1 MPRNAL
7 GFAIVVA
14 ALVVVIFTF
23 RTYFGAAGGPGAGA
37 GGGPAML
44 AGAPAASYEIKGLD
58 GASDSLERYRG
69 RVVFLNLW
77 ASWCAP
83 CRSETPALEKLYE
96 ENRARGLVVL
106 GIDQGESAAA
116 AGVFAKEMNLHY
128 PILLDEQQ
136 QYGRAYAAIGLP
148 TTLVID
154 RTGHIVRGVDGELT
168 LAQMR
173 DYVAPLLAPGHAR

>member
-7 GFAIVVA
+7 GFVVVVV

-23 RTYFGAAGGPGAGA
+23 KTYFGAAGGAGVGA

-44 AGAPAASYEIKGLD
+44 AGAPAASYAIQTLD
-58 GASDSLERYRG
+58 GASDSLAHYRG
-69 RVVFLNLW
+69 SVVFLNLW

-83 CRSETPALEKLYE
+83 CRSETPALEQLYE

-116 AGVFAKEMNLHY
+116 AGAFVRQMKLRY
-128 PILLDEQQ
+128 PIFLDAEQ

-148 TTLVID
+148 TSLVID
-154 RTGHIVRGVDGELT
+154 RTGHIVRGIDGELS

-173 DYVAPLLAPGHAR
+173 AYVAPLLSGAKR